1 VTGTLAHPFAER
13 WNHNA
18 HYYPR
23 LAAAVPAD
31 AGVVLDI
38 GCGDGTL
45 ARYLARPGRMVLGLD
60 PDGPSPA
67 STPAPGVHLA
77 VGTAEE
83 LPCADSSVDAVTMVM
98 VLHHTD
104 ALRALAEI
112 RRVLRPGGTAL
123 VLGYGR
129 SDGPR
134 DAAYELRDLLWHRR
148 LSRRTVAWEPGV
160 AVADP
165 AGTWAEARALLRSE
179 LPGGTYRRLPLWRY
193 LYTWRRPR

>member
-1 VTGTLAHPFAER
+1 MTATLRHPFADR

-23 LAAAVPAD
+23 IAGAVPAD
-31 AGVVLDI
+31 ARVVLDV

-45 ARYLARPGRMVLGLD
+45 ARYLAHPGRMVLGLD
-60 PDGPSPA
+60 PDAPSPA
-67 STPAPGVHLA
+67 TTPVAGVHLA
-77 VGTAEE
+77 AGRAEQ
-83 LPCADSSVDAVTMVM
+83 LPCADSSVDVVTMVM

-104 ALRALAEI
+104 GPRALTEV

-129 SDGPR
+129 SASVLDG
-134 DAAYELRDLLWHRR
+134 AHEARDLVWHRY
-148 LSRRTVAWEPGV
+148 LSRRTAAWQPDVG
-160 AVADP
+160 VADP
-165 AGTWAEARALLRSE
+165 DRTWAQARALLRRE

-193 LYTWRRPR
+193 LYTWQRPR